1 MQLLLP
7 NQETTGRMFISLFAF
22 AFPHV
27 NNQVKWKKGFWTW
40 LAYMINMQHLDST
53 VHNQSTCSHA
63 LAFRKFLEFKKKKN
77 NGLGGV
83 LHLTCRWKKIL
94 VEILPLYY

>member
-27 NNQVKWKKGFWTW
+27 NNQTASR
-40 LAYMINMQHLDST
+40 L
-53 VHNQSTCSHA
+53 
-63 LAFRKFLEFKKKKN
+63 
-77 NGLGGV
+77 GLP
-83 LHLTCRWKKIL
+83 I
-94 VEILPLYY
+94 